1 MHDKDVFYQGT
12 QNLYVRQDPGYE
24 GTENYEP
31 INPGE
36 SKLVQRGII
45 CILHNANSG
54 YRLAQP
60 GRVWPGGDLNTPPD
74 VDTELDC
81 WALCRQEPS
90 CLGFVYGW
98 KQTLEFKGSCTL
110 KGTLTQN
117 PNDFRAGGA
126 FVNRYKGGQNVYIDK
141 GSLCPGGYIN
151 IHTYIT
157 PSRLNDDSS
166 YAGTFN
172 HTLI

>member
-1 MHDKDVFYQGT
+1 MIRI
-12 QNLYVRQDPGYE
+12 LY
-24 GTENYEP
+24 
-31 INPGE
+31 
-36 SKLVQRGII
+36 
-45 CILHNANSG
+45 NANSG

-60 GRVWPGGDLNTPPD
+60 GRVWPGGDINTPPD